1 MKKLFLFSWEQLL
14 KLVSLLKPVIELIR
28 QIISIF
34 KKDDDDDNE
43 GKGVRYA

>member
-1 MKKLFLFSWEQLL
+1 MKKLLLFSWEQLL

-43 GKGVRYA
+43 RKGVRYA